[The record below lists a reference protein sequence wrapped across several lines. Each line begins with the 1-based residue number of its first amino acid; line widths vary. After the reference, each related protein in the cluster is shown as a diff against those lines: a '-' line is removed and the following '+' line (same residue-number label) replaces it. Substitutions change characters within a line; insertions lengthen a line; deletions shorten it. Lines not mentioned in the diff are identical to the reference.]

1 MKVIL
6 RDRHTGRTEEL
17 IRLCAEAE
25 ADGEV
30 SYIVCLNHV
39 EAYRIAQEAKKLEL
53 FISFP
58 ITSREFLNG
67 EYFGRNIKNFFIDNA
82 DHILQSITAVPI
94 KVVTMEQSD

>member
-1 MKVIL
+1 MKIIL

-25 ADGEV
+25 ARGEC

-39 EAYRIAQEAKKLEL
+39 EAYRIAQEAKKLDL

-58 ITSREFLNG
+58 ITSREFLNA
-67 EYFGRNIKNFFIDNA
+67 EYSSRNIKNFFIDNA
-82 DHILQSITAVPI
+82 DQLLQSMTAVPI
-94 KVVTMEQSD
+94 QVVTMEQND